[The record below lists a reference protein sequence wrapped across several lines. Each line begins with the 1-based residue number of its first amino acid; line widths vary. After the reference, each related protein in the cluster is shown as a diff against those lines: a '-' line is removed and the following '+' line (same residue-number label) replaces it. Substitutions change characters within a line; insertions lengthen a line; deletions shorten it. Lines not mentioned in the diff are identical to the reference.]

1 MIAPGVGGLAA
12 LFKGLDGI
20 GGATVVAP
28 EAVRLGGFSVQH
40 PPDELDAT
48 GSVLRSHD
56 DPDAPPHIAALGTH
70 KEGVIRHAASKLRQ
84 RVADIEASGTGDH
97 PAGAGVE
104 VFVMGS
110 DGCGLYVCHD
120 CSRFRQMCSPT
131 SRATMMA
138 SGRAVM
144 KKKKK

>member
-1 MIAPGVGGLAA
+1 MVGGSSA
-12 LFKGLDGI
+12 LFKGFDGI

-28 EAVRLGGFSVQH
+28 EAVRLRGFSVQH
-40 PPDELDAT
+40 PPDELNAT
-48 GSVLRSHD
+48 GPVLRSHD

-104 VFVMGS
+104 VFIVS
-110 DGCGLYVCHD
+110 LKGCGLNGV
-120 CSRFRQMCSPT
+120 
-131 SRATMMA
+131 
-138 SGRAVM
+138 
-144 KKKKK
+144 